1 MNPTQQRIIA
11 GTIFA
16 VIIIA
21 AGIYS
26 WRSLRSESIPTDLVA
41 LSTTTLDQIETDTLL
56 EQKDAE
62 SLVGGVKVSG
72 TGSYTVQTER
82 LPQQTVTQVPSF
94 KTPVTCT
101 LDTDLCA
108 AISSKVAAAVA
119 ALEFNDEDPGA
130 WVNLGTLRKMA
141 GDYRGAAEAWE
152 FVSKLYPTNPT
163 SFSNLGDLYK
173 NYLRDNTK
181 AETNY
186 LTSIKNYPQNI
197 DAYRALA
204 ELYASGFRGGSAAE
218 DILKK
223 GIQAAPQA
231 IDLQVLLARYYT
243 SVGRSADAAKT
254 YDAAITAAKSA
265 GDTSLATSLEAEKA
279 GK

>member
-1 MNPTQQRIIA
+1 MHPTQQRIIA

-16 VIIIA
+16 IIIIA

-26 WRSLRSESIPTDLVA
+26 WRSLRSESIPADLVA

-56 EQKDAE
+56 EQGDTE
-62 SLVGGVKVSG
+62 PLVDGVKVSG

-82 LPQQTVTQVPSF
+82 LPQQTAAQAPSF

-101 LDTDLCA
+101 LDAELCA

-119 ALEFNDEDPGA
+119 ALESNDEDPGA

-152 FVSKLYPTNPT
+152 FVSKLYPTNPA

-173 NYLRDNTK
+173 NYLRDNAK
-181 AETNY
+181 AEANY

-223 GIQAAPQA
+223 GIAANPTA
-231 IDLQVLLARYYT
+231 VELHVLLARHYRA
-243 SVGRSADAAKT
+243 SGNVSLANAAFDAA
-254 YDAAITAAKSA
+254 AAAATAA
-265 GDTSLATSLEAEKA
+265 GNATAAASIQSEKT
-279 GK
+279 GN